1 MKVKCLECDGDI
13 ELPND
18 VTIGEI
24 VTCPDC
30 GLDFEVSEINP
41 DNVFLKRAEPI
52 GEDWGE

>member
-1 MKVKCLECDGDI
+1 MKVKCSECDGDI
-13 ELPND
+13 ELPSD

-30 GLDFEVSEINP
+30 GLDFEVSVINP
-41 DNVFLKRAEPI
+41 DGVFLKRAESI

>member
-1 MKVKCLECDGDI
+1 MKVKCSECDGDI

-18 VTIGEI
+18 LTIGEI

-30 GLDFEVSEINP
+30 GLDFEVSVINP
-41 DNVFLKRAEPI
+41 DNVFLKRAESI